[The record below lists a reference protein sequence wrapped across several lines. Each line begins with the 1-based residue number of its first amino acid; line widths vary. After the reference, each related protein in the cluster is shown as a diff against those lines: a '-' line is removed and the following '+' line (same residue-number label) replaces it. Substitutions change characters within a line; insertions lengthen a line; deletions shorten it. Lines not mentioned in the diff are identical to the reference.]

1 MVSSTASGQK
11 RLMEMSR
18 PLYGARVEERS
29 LRTRLTTVRTEPA
42 VCYGLM
48 ALLIAALVALGLA
61 LGHFTDFYSIDGD
74 IKFLAA
80 LSIAH
85 HPLNPA
91 IPYPFHRLD
100 PSGRFTLPLTAWYN
114 GHDYAG
120 YSLPFE
126 YIAALF
132 LKLFGSAG
140 LIAASIA
147 ATGLLL
153 PAQFHL
159 ARLAGI
165 RGHRGPLLL
174 ATVLATPLLFY
185 ALSFW
190 EHAWGVA
197 LFLAGLTVLLHQARQ
212 NQPRIWVGLPAGLL
226 YLGAILMRRDMAIPA
241 IVSLLVLAAI
251 YRDRRFLALVSTA
264 GLTICLP
271 AAAIILLHPQPL
283 ALGLTHASP
292 GRTAIGVTP
301 SVSKLQKLQWLT
313 SGGYANVV
321 LLLLT
326 GLLMLLWR
334 LRRRLFLPAF
344 AVGSIL
350 LTITYGAHL
359 LTHFGF
365 AYDNPLAFSPLAIWA
380 LWGSIFLFRGDE
392 CRDARALS
400 VIAVLGILAIDL
412 LAYDS
417 GGAQWGPRYFLFS
430 FPLLVLLA
438 VRAREVLLAGASGVG
453 QENSAEAQTR
463 SNGVR
468 VMNYAF
474 VTAIAL
480 GCVLQ
485 CLGVMELAAQQ
496 NLTATANAR
505 VTSLHPAIV
514 VSRSPAIGFLAPMY
528 PDTKLLFAPT
538 RVDLSRLMD
547 LLKQQG
553 HGRLVMVCDPRGGD
567 CDWNSFAG
575 WRHSEVRSVPN
586 RLSYA
591 VFSA

>member
-1 MVSSTASGQK
+1 
-11 RLMEMSR
+11 MSR

-29 LRTRLTTVRTEPA
+29 LRARLTTVRTEPA

-140 LIAASIA
+140 LIAPSIA

-153 PAQFHL
+153 LVQFHL

-241 IVSLLVLAAI
+241 IVSLLVLAAF

-264 GLTICLP
+264 GLTLCLP

-292 GRTAIGVTP
+292 GRAPIAGGATA
-301 SVSKLQKLQWLT
+301 SKLHRLQWL
-313 SGGYANVV
+313 SYGGFA
-321 LLLLT
+321 T
-326 GLLMLLWR
+326 GLLILTSGVVLVTRLWKPRLLG
-334 LRRRLFLPAF
+334 LAIALCSVAVAAAYTVYLFGHF
-344 AVGSIL
+344 
-350 LTITYGAHL
+350 TYA
-359 LTHFGF
+359 
-365 AYDNPLAFSPLAIWA
+365 AENPLPYCPIA
-380 LWGSIFLFRGDE
+380 LWGVWSIFQVKRSNGE
-392 CRDARALS
+392 GRAHVILS
-400 VIAVLGILAIDL
+400 LTACLGVVGIVLAASD
-412 LAYDS
+412 Y
-417 GGAQWGPRYFLFS
+417 GGPQWGPRYLLFV
-430 FPLLVLLA
+430 FPLLILLA
-438 VRAREVLLAGASGVG
+438 FRLRQELRSEEVGPVARRAAEYAFIALLALSCLIQMGGILSMAVSKREVGQVQRLVSHASPSVVVAADPSI
-453 QENSAEAQTR
+453 NS
-463 SNGVR
+463 
-468 VMNYAF
+468 
-474 VTAIAL
+474 
-480 GCVLQ
+480 
-485 CLGVMELAAQQ
+485 
-496 NLTATANAR
+496 
-505 VTSLHPAIV
+505 
-514 VSRSPAIGFLAPMY
+514 LAPLQ
-528 PDTKLLFAPT
+528 PRKRLLFAGNPPEMAGVLRLLT
-538 RVDLSRLMD
+538 ESHLRAFVLVCGPGHHCPWNLS
-547 LLKQQG
+547 G
-553 HGRLVMVCDPRGGD
+553 WHHGPIDRRDRHIL
-567 CDWNSFAG
+567 SFAVY
-575 WRHSEVRSVPN
+575 RRT
-586 RLSYA
+586 
-591 VFSA
+591 

>member
-1 MVSSTASGQK
+1 
-11 RLMEMSR
+11 MSR

-29 LRTRLTTVRTEPA
+29 LRARLTTVRTEPA

-61 LGHFTDFYSIDGD
+61 LGHFTAFYSIDGD

-140 LIAASIA
+140 LIAPSIA

-159 ARLAGI
+159 ARLARI
-165 RGHRGPLLL
+165 R
-174 ATVLATPLLFY
+174 
-185 ALSFW
+185 
-190 EHAWGVA
+190 
-197 LFLAGLTVLLHQARQ
+197 
-212 NQPRIWVGLPAGLL
+212 VGLPAGLL

-241 IVSLLVLAAI
+241 IVSLLVLAAF

-264 GLTICLP
+264 GLTLCLP

-438 VRAREVLLAGASGVG
+438 VRAREVLL
-453 QENSAEAQTR
+453 
-463 SNGVR
+463 
-468 VMNYAF
+468 
-474 VTAIAL
+474 
-480 GCVLQ
+480 
-485 CLGVMELAAQQ
+485 
-496 NLTATANAR
+496 
-505 VTSLHPAIV
+505 
-514 VSRSPAIGFLAPMY
+514 
-528 PDTKLLFAPT
+528 
-538 RVDLSRLMD
+538 
-547 LLKQQG
+547 
-553 HGRLVMVCDPRGGD
+553 
-567 CDWNSFAG
+567 
-575 WRHSEVRSVPN
+575 
-586 RLSYA
+586 
-591 VFSA
+591 